1 MARASKASTAAA
13 GVAPSSRG
21 GGESRSVSMSAST
34 QQGALSLWC
43 AHCAVRSVTTGLALA
58 PFGGAGFPTP
68 ASSAGAS
75 SDAE

>member
-21 GGESRSVSMSAST
+21 GESRSVSMSAST
-34 QQGALSLWC
+34 RQGALSLWC